1 MNIKIYAVNS
11 LLAQASYGLFYSL
24 ADTDVISALIN
35 PDKGGFSEVQATDF
49 VEQYEL
55 VSYQQN
61 TENGFAAAIFENRIT
76 HEVTF
81 TIRGTEGDFNDMVE
95 ADAIGIGF
103 NGIATWQSIDL
114 FNYYQEL
121 ISSSGPKDVIGG
133 MF

>member
-1 MNIKIYAVNS
+1 MNVQSYALNS
-11 LLAQASYGLFYSL
+11 LLAQASYGLFKSL
-24 ADTDVISALIN
+24 ADVDVVAALKD
-35 PDKGGFSEVQATDF
+35 PKKGGFSDTQAKEF
-49 VEQYEL
+49 IKGYEL
-55 VSYQQN
+55 VSYQEN

-81 TIRGTEGDFNDMVE
+81 SIRGTEGDFNDMVE